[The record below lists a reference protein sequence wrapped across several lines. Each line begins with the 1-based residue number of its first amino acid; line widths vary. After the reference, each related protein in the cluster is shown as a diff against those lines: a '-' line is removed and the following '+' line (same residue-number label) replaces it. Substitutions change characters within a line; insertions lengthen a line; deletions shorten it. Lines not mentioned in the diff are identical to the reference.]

1 MGRLIE
7 DMESKMRNAIQ
18 DIYFGKTKDI
28 VNEIRSVGDLVEAR
42 KQAAIK
48 DELAAKLSARRKA

>member
-1 MGRLIE
+1 
-7 DMESKMRNAIQ
+7 MRNAIQ